1 MKFILTIYVCSFLDF
16 TCAPP
21 VEYPKKFNNWYECML
36 KAHEESVNLLI
47 ELPQDVVEKNRL
59 ATKYTC
65 ELLSDV

>member
-1 MKFILTIYVCSFLDF
+1 MCSFLDF

-65 ELLSDV
+65 ELLTDV

>member
-1 MKFILTIYVCSFLDF
+1 VCSFLDF

-65 ELLSDV
+65 ELLTDV

>member
-1 MKFILTIYVCSFLDF
+1 VCSFLDF

-47 ELPQDVVEKNRL
+47 KLPQDVVEKNRL

-65 ELLSDV
+65 ELLTDV